1 MPKAHGCKLEH
12 LDVCAR
18 ISGDFDFFFFDIQ
31 NVFIGMFSHSF
42 WCRVLS
48 VLLLSEGASSWKP
61 CFSSCRLSEDSRAT
75 RAQNYCL
82 CVARVV
88 GDFIA
93 SWASHTHEIGIGA
106 LHKVLLLGFPLLLF
120 LRGTKEILCKRHVLM
135 ARLLRSGSKI
145 LIPYH
150 FSFML
155 NSPLLGS
162 RGSPS
167 LHWFISLFLKITS
180 SGSFLIM
187 DAEVSA
193 NVFVQHHPWLT
204 VWLGMEFW
212 IEILSSLRVSKTWL
226 HCLLVSS
233 PALLQDTFPSHH
245 AVPFRSSLHRQ
256 DSLWFSLPLPSLASN
271 PPAPEVPVF

>member
-1 MPKAHGCKLEH
+1 ML
-12 LDVCAR
+12 
-18 ISGDFDFFFFDIQ
+18 
-31 NVFIGMFSHSF
+31 SHAF
-42 WCRVLS
+42 WYRVLS
-48 VLLLSEGASSWKP
+48 VLLLSEGSSSWKA
-61 CFSSCRLSEDSRAT
+61 CFSSCRRSENSGAT
-75 RAQNYCL
+75 STQNYRL
-82 CVARVV
+82 CMAKAV
-88 GDFIA
+88 GDSIA
-93 SWASHTHEIGIGA
+93 SWASHIHEIGIGA
-106 LHKVLLLGFPLLLF
+106 LHEVLLLGFPLLF

-135 ARLLRSGSKI
+135 ARSSLSGSKI

-162 RGSPS
+162 RGFPS

-180 SGSFLIM
+180 SGSFLVM

-193 NVFVQHHPWLT
+193 NVFVQASPWLT

-212 IEILSSLRVSKTWL
+212 IEILSSLRVPKTWL

-245 AVPFRSSLHRQ
+245 AAPFRSSLHRQ
-256 DSLWFSLPLPSLASN
+256 DSLWVSLPLPSLAAN
-271 PPAPEVPVF
+271 PPAPEVLVF

>member
-193 NVFVQHHPWLT
+193 NVFVQASPMIDSLAGYGI
-204 VWLGMEFW
+204 LNRNPFLPQSLKDLAP
-212 IEILSSLRVSKTWL
+212 LSSSFQPCVTSRHISW
-226 HCLLVSS
+226 S
-233 PALLQDTFPSHH
+233 PCCSFP
-245 AVPFRSSLHRQ
+245 F
-256 DSLWFSLPLPSLASN
+256 LPPQAG
-271 PPAPEVPVF
+271 